1 MARLDGLLELAH
13 FPLEI
18 GKGKLGKPHADEEL
32 PLRFGQG
39 QHRLDRREEGL
50 QSGAERREL
59 EPHRELGLHLG
70 RRLTHPDEVAEELE
84 LQPPPELLPAQRS
97 SNFASTLP

>member
-1 MARLDGLLELAH
+1 MAVEPVEHPHQVEHIARNHSEVRARPHVGPAAGMARLNGLLVLGH

-39 QHRLDRREEGL
+39 QHRLDRGEEGL
-50 QSGAERREL
+50 QG
-59 EPHRELGLHLG
+59 G
-70 RRLTHPDEVAEELE
+70 T
-84 LQPPPELLPAQRS
+84 Q
-97 SNFASTLP
+97 